1 MSGKAKKDLTQE
13 RSDTPRMP
21 QRIHWP
27 LQAMPLA
34 RAIAIIYV
42 LLIGY
47 GCLNPFNVDWKFGL
61 DPFAWWFGP
70 LPKYI
75 TLFDVTINVLGY
87 IPLGFILVFALYP
100 RWQRFRA
107 IAIALVFSALLSGAI
122 ESAQSWL
129 PTRVP
134 TQIDW
139 IANLVGALIG
149 ALLAQPLGPHWLS
162 GTALRKRFDY
172 WFGTRWLSVALF
184 ILFPFAQIYPQSA
197 WLGMGFLGLGINPIA
212 SWGLDGIHHTI
223 YEALVTGLSWFG
235 VCLFFSLALRN
246 NIPKLP
252 ILAGLLAITIT
263 IKSLFT
269 SLQFGSEFGFVWL
282 SAGAIW
288 GMALSSLMAGIFMRF
303 STNIRLIACIS
314 ALVALMILVNYFPD
328 NPYFTISLPRW
339 NHSRLAHL
347 NDLMQWL
354 SWLWLPVAFI
364 WLIHF
369 ARRANQ

>member
-1 MSGKAKKDLTQE
+1 MTGKSIKDH
-13 RSDTPRMP
+13 TPRDGDIRRTP
-21 QRIHWP
+21 QRVTWP

-34 RAIAIIYV
+34 RAIAIIYIF
-42 LLIGY
+42 LIIY
-47 GCLNPFNVDWKFGL
+47 GCLNPFNVNWKFGL
-61 DPFAWWFGP
+61 DPFAWWSGP

-100 RWQRFRA
+100 RLQGFGA
-107 IAIALVFSALLSGAI
+107 VFITLIFSFILSGAI
-122 ESAQSWL
+122 ESAQTWL

-139 IANLVGALIG
+139 IANGMGAFIG
-149 ALLAQPLGPHWLS
+149 ALLALPLGPRWLS
-162 GTALRKRFDY
+162 GSALRKRFDS
-172 WFGTRWLSVALF
+172 WFGTRWLSLALL

-197 WLGMGFLGLGINPIA
+197 WLGMGFLSLGLDPIA
-212 SWGLDGIHHTI
+212 SWGLGGVHHTI

-235 VCLFFSLALRN
+235 VCLFFSLALRPT
-246 NIPKLP
+246 IPKLP
-252 ILAGLLAITIT
+252 LLTGLLVITIV

-269 SLQFGSEFGFVWL
+269 SLQFGSEFGFVWF

-288 GMALSSLMAGIFMRF
+288 GMALGSLLASLFMPLSNHLRF
-303 STNIRLIACIS
+303 IACIS
-314 ALVALMILVNYFPD
+314 ALVALVILVNYFPD

-339 NHSRLAHL
+339 SHSRLAHL

-354 SWLWLPVAFI
+354 SWLWIPIAFI
-364 WLIHF
+364 WLIQY
-369 ARRANQ
+369 ARRWKA